1 MLVVSC
7 YFCWVCVLYEYL
19 FYKFF
24 DFCDVLSIPGFVVGS
39 SEEMDFLFG
48 MRVALVEAFAV
59 FDVDSG
65 ILSGS

>member
-1 MLVVSC
+1 M
-7 YFCWVCVLYEYL
+7 YEYL